1 MSIENSFNNYI
12 YLKRAISRILPL
24 IIKRSGNL
32 DVVSCSECIIVIPLL
47 SSVDIYNYIVK
58 CPHIVYT
65 QDNKSNS
72 LIINIV

>member
-12 YLKRAISRILPL
+12 YLKRAISRLLPL
-24 IIKRSGNL
+24 IIKSGCIL
-32 DVVSCSECIIVIPLL
+32 DVVSCSKCIIIIPLL

-65 QDNKSNS
+65 QDNKLNS
-72 LIINIV
+72 LIIDII